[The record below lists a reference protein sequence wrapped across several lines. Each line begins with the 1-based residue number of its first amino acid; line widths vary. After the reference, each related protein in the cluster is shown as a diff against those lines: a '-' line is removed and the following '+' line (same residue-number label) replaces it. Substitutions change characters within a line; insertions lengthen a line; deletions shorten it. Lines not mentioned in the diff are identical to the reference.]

1 MSFIELVEMTH
12 KFQRNGFRV
21 NVDDDPSHFRVDR
34 NGRKWIRDE
43 WAPLSNCVRAGPI
56 LEKAREELGPQID
69 TIMLNKK
76 SAKSPPMSKHKD
88 GNNKGDSY
96 VMLWGDFEGGGE
108 LCLETGERFVEKE
121 IWHGPM
127 NGKDVA
133 HWVNKHESGT
143 RFSAVA
149 FTSGKKPNLSGP
161 RLSKK
166 IKLLEIPESF

>member
-1 MSFIELVEMTH
+1 MSFIELVETTH

-21 NVDDDPSHFRVDR
+21 NVDDDPTHFRVDR

-69 TIMLNKK
+69 AIMLNKK
-76 SAKSPPMSKHKD
+76 SAKSPPMCKHKD

-121 IWHGPM
+121 IWHGPI
-127 NGKDVA
+127 NGKEVT
-133 HWVNKHESGT
+133 HWVNKHTSGT
-143 RFSAVA
+143 RMSAVA
-149 FTSGKKPNLSGP
+149 FVSGVNPGKHRK
-161 RLSKK
+161 
-166 IKLLEIPESF
+166 